1 MINGLK
7 RMCTLN
13 KQVFNKLDTGWL
25 APNGDWYPCD
35 YMEHLVLADDLWKSM
50 GQAWV
55 PDVEQKLL
63 EMGWVEIQLMR
74 FDRPYYLFHWNYEYG
89 HLTPEQVQVI
99 KPIVENNWNMILKS
113 NRFELKM
120 EFER

>member
-1 MINGLK
+1 MY
-7 RMCTLN
+7 TLD

-25 APNGDWYPCD
+25 APNGDWYSCD
-35 YMEHLVLADDLWKSM
+35 YMEHMALADE
-50 GQAWV
+50 

-63 EMGWVEIQLMR
+63 EMGWLKIQCVTFLEHG
-74 FDRPYYLFHWNYEYG
+74 FLFHWDYEYG
-89 HLTPEQVQVI
+89 HLTPEQVHVI
-99 KPIVENNWNMILKS
+99 KPVVEDNWDMILKS

>member
-1 MINGLK
+1 MG
-7 RMCTLN
+7 TLD
-13 KQVFNKLDTGWL
+13 KQVFNKLATGWL
-25 APNGDWYPCD
+25 APNGDWNPCD
-35 YMEHLVLADDLWKSM
+35 YMGHLGLADELWRSM

-55 PDVEQKLL
+55 LDVEQKLL
-63 EMGWVEIQLMR
+63 EMGWTEVQLMR
-74 FDRPYYLFHWNYEYG
+74 FDRLYYLFHWDYEHG

-99 KPIVENNWNMILKS
+99 KPIVEDNWDMILKS

>member
-1 MINGLK
+1 MY
-7 RMCTLN
+7 TLDR
-13 KQVFNKLDTGWL
+13 QVFNKLDTGWL

-35 YMEHLVLADDLWKSM
+35 YMEHLALADDLWNLM
-50 GQAWV
+50 YGLWE
-55 PDVEQKLL
+55 PWEPNIEQKLL

-74 FDRPYYLFHWNYEYG
+74 FDRPYYLFHWDYSHR
-89 HLTPEQVQVI
+89 HLTPEQVHVI
-99 KPIVENNWNMILKS
+99 KPVVEDNWDMVLKS

>member
-1 MINGLK
+1 MY
-7 RMCTLN
+7 TLD

-35 YMEHLVLADDLWKSM
+35 YMEHLAFADDLWYTMS
-50 GQAWV
+50 QEWT

-63 EMGWVEIQLMR
+63 EMGWLEIQRVMFLEHG
-74 FDRPYYLFHWNYEYG
+74 FLFHWDYEHG
-89 HLTPEQVQVI
+89 HLTPEQVRVI
-99 KPIVENNWNMILKS
+99 KPVVEDNWDMILKS

>member
-1 MINGLK
+1 
-7 RMCTLN
+7 MCILN

-55 PDVEQKLL
+55 PNVEQRLF
-63 EMGWVEIQLMR
+63 EWGWVEVQLMR
-74 FDRPYYLFHWNYEYG
+74 FDRPYYLFHIKDHG

-99 KPIVENNWNMILKS
+99 KPVVEDNWDMILKS

>member
-1 MINGLK
+1 MYI
-7 RMCTLN
+7 LN

-35 YMEHLVLADDLWKSM
+35 YMEHLALADDLWKSM

-63 EMGWVEIQLMR
+63 EMDWVEVQLVR
-74 FDRPYYLFHWNYEYG
+74 FDRPYYFFHWDYEHG
-89 HLTPEQVQVI
+89 HLTPEQVRVI
-99 KPIVENNWNMILKS
+99 KSVVENNWSMILKS